1 MPSFR
6 RRSAKSDSVMRKT
19 IVGSP
24 NGPPQATLMLTNS
37 LHAAT
42 LIWCHLVYLR
52 EWGEKGQETDSR
64 TRNGPANN
72 FSGGKEALLGG
83 ALMDLARWVSRVS
96 LFVSSPNP
104 SGDFWSVSW

>member
-37 LHAAT
+37 LHPAT
-42 LIWCHLVYLR
+42 LIRCHLVYLR
-52 EWGEKGQETDSR
+52 EWGEKGQETESR

-72 FSGGKEALLGG
+72 FSGGKETLSREPLIDWWRGG
-83 ALMDLARWVSRVS
+83 RGLS
-96 LFVSSPNP
+96 LFLKSVHPRGNCSPI
-104 SGDFWSVSW
+104 S